1 MHKCTSWVPCSVQRA
16 HSRPVGSLQALTSR
30 SSPWWHLLEQAKASP
45 INTLF
50 PQGRQGNHGER
61 RRLVRESLQQGHGV
75 RGVCRANPAAEKM
88 LKYLDPY
95 PMALEIKGGMRPAM
109 YETVIITSNTRP
121 DGWYKDEEAGG
132 KRTDALLALW
142 DRLGFKN
149 GNNTICRTCG
159 TYLEPALYGAIT
171 KPWLDH
177 TRNWFMQQLMG
188 ACGIAAH
195 DVLTDEEISDSDSD
209 V

>member
-1 MHKCTSWVPCSVQRA
+1 MVFEEFAGQIQ
-16 HSRPVGSLQALTSR
+16 LQ
-30 SSPWWHLLEQAKASP
+30 
-45 INTLF
+45 
-50 PQGRQGNHGER
+50 
-61 RRLVRESLQQGHGV
+61 
-75 RGVCRANPAAEKM
+75 KM

-95 PMALEIKGGMRPAM
+95 PMALEVKGGMRPAM

-159 TYLEPALYGAIT
+159 TYLEPAQPGAIT
-171 KPWLDH
+171 KPWLDS

-188 ACGIAAH
+188 ACGISAQ
-195 DVLTDEEISDSDSD
+195 DVLTDEDIEEEEDDLDGFITD
-209 V
+209 

>member
-1 MHKCTSWVPCSVQRA
+1 MVFEEFAGQIQ
-16 HSRPVGSLQALTSR
+16 LQ
-30 SSPWWHLLEQAKASP
+30 
-45 INTLF
+45 
-50 PQGRQGNHGER
+50 
-61 RRLVRESLQQGHGV
+61 
-75 RGVCRANPAAEKM
+75 KM
-88 LKYLDPY
+88 LKLLDPY
-95 PMALEIKGGMRPAM
+95 PLALEIKGGMRPAM

-121 DGWYKDEEAGG
+121 DGWYKDEEQGG

-159 TYLEPALYGAIT
+159 TYLEPAQPGAIT
-171 KPWLDH
+171 AQWLDS

-195 DVLTDEEISDSDSD
+195 EVLSDEPISDSDDDSISS
-209 V
+209 

>member
-1 MHKCTSWVPCSVQRA
+1 MVFEEFAGQIQ
-16 HSRPVGSLQALTSR
+16 LQ
-30 SSPWWHLLEQAKASP
+30 
-45 INTLF
+45 
-50 PQGRQGNHGER
+50 
-61 RRLVRESLQQGHGV
+61 
-75 RGVCRANPAAEKM
+75 KM
-88 LKYLDPY
+88 LKFLDPY
-95 PMALEIKGGMRPAM
+95 PMALEVKGGMRPAM

-132 KRTDALLALW
+132 KRTDALLHSGTGLAS
-142 DRLGFKN
+142 RT

-177 TRNWFMQQLMG
+177 TRNWFMQQLAG

-195 DVLTDEEISDSDSD
+195 DVLSTRPSPTATLID
-209 V
+209 VRAGNTAPALMRQLGPRNDMMNWSYDVMLGPIAAHSPTWVTMSR